1 MPSGVYLFLA
11 DQQVLQVNMQQ
22 SIQLS
27 PWRKVISHPAW
38 VLVAAFGTYF
48 CMYGFRKP
56 YTAAT
61 YADASFF
68 GINYKILLIIAQTL
82 GYVIAKWAGIKIVS
96 EIKPHQRIAA
106 ILGLIGFAELMLF
119 FFGIV
124 PRPWNI
130 ACLFLNGLPLGV
142 IFGLVLGF
150 VEGRNNTEFLIAGL
164 CASFIISDGVSK
176 SVGTLLLG
184 LGISEN
190 WMPFF
195 AGLVFLIPTLIFTT
209 MLAFAP
215 PQSEADIVKRSAR
228 KPMDAK
234 DRVDFF
240 MKYAPG
246 IIGITLIY
254 LFVTLLRSIRADFA
268 VELWTGLGYR
278 QTPVLF
284 TQSELIVSFGIII
297 IIGLAVLIRD
307 NYKAFRF
314 SLIISLTGF
323 CILLLTVTGLSVG
336 LDKFYFM
343 VLAGLGVYIP
353 YVAVHAIVFER
364 LIAITR
370 EKANV
375 GFLMYI
381 VDSVGYTGYIILMFF
396 RYLAPSTES
405 ILSIFLKLC
414 IGLGIAGVLIIIF
427 CFAYFKTKLK
437 ENEQPITGLS
447 VGQSSG
453 I

>member
-1 MPSGVYLFLA
+1 
-11 DQQVLQVNMQQ
+11 MQQ
-22 SIQLS
+22 SIQLTWWQKIIFS
-27 PWRKVISHPAW
+27 PAW

-96 EIKPHQRIAA
+96 EIKPHQRIKA
-106 ILGLIGFAELMLF
+106 ILGLICFAELMLF

-176 SVGTLLLG
+176 SVGTMLLG
-184 LGISEN
+184 FGVSEN

-195 AGLVFLIPTLIFTT
+195 AGLVFLAPTLIFTS
-209 MLAFAP
+209 MLAFTP
-215 PQSEADIVKRSAR
+215 PQTSNDIAKRSAR
-228 KPMDAK
+228 KPMDGN
-234 DRVDFF
+234 DRWNFF
-240 MKYAPG
+240 WKYAPG

-268 VELWTGLGYR
+268 VELWTGLGYH
-278 QTPVLF
+278 QTPELF
-284 TQSELIVSFGIII
+284 TQSELIVSFGIVI
-297 IIGLAVLIRD
+297 IIGLVVLIKA
-307 NYKAFRF
+307 NYQAFRF
-314 SLIISLTGF
+314 SLLISFIGF
-323 CILLLTVTGLSVG
+323 CILLLTVAGLPMG
-336 LDKFYFM
+336 LNKFYFM
-343 VLAGLGVYIP
+343 VLVGLGVYIP

-364 LIAITR
+364 LIAVTR

-405 ILSIFLKLC
+405 ILAIFLKIC
-414 IGLGIAGVLIIIF
+414 VYMGIAGVLIIIF

-437 ENEQPITGLS
+437 GNEQPVTELS
-447 VGQSSG
+447 IGQSSS